1 MKNIFSLDIFHFHQ
15 MPVERLFI
23 HTSGQESTINL
34 NECLQKNREIFSH
47 FFSSWKTK
55 LVMLWVVSVKNIQVC
70 VVTKISDLILTKG
83 NEHVLFDIN
92 KRLQTCLVW
101 YLQKVTSMSGLISTK
116 GYKHVWFDI
125 YKRLQT
131 CLVWYLQK
139 VTNMSG
145 LISTKGYKHVWFDTN
160 KRGYKHVWFDIYK
173 RLQTCLVWYL
183 QKVKTCLVW
192 YLQRVKTCLVW
203 YLQKVKTCLV
213 WYLQKVTKMSGLILT
228 KGYKHVC
235 RFLMQAML
243 PEGFPFH
250 QFDINKRFASMSCLI
265 FNADLYKIDNLSRVC
280 NSNSINMNTVFKR
293 FNHTRNG

>member
-15 MPVERLFI
+15 MPVEKLFI

-34 NECLQKNREIFSH
+34 NECLQKNREIFSL

-92 KRLQTCLVW
+92 KRLQTCLIR

-116 GYKHVWFDI
+116 GYTHVWFDI

-145 LISTKGYKHVWFDTN
+145 LILTKGVTNMSGLISTK
-160 KRGYKHVWFDIYK
+160 GYKHVWFDIYK
-173 RLQTCLVWYL
+173 RLKHVWFDIYKGLKHVWFDIYKRLKHVWFDIYKRLQKCLVWY
-183 QKVKTCLVW
+183 
-192 YLQRVKTCLVW
+192 
-203 YLQKVKTCLV
+203 
-213 WYLQKVTKMSGLILT
+213 
-228 KGYKHVC
+228 
-235 RFLMQAML
+235 
-243 PEGFPFH
+243 
-250 QFDINKRFASMSCLI
+250 
-265 FNADLYKIDNLSRVC
+265 
-280 NSNSINMNTVFKR
+280 
-293 FNHTRNG
+293 